1 MPDHEERM
9 ERARLALEGL
19 SLGDS
24 FGERLSGGHPADV
37 LRMLALRQPPPP
49 PWRFT
54 DDTAMALGLAEV
66 LDRCSGVDQ
75 DLLASIFARNYA
87 REPHRGYGGGARR
100 ILERVGRGTP
110 WQIASRSAFR
120 GEGSMGNGGAMRVAP
135 MAGYFADDPD
145 RLVQEARRSAEV
157 THAHPEG
164 QAGAVA
170 AAVAGSAAWRRGPGG
185 GFEPFVRDVLE
196 RTPPGLVRTGL
207 ERALELGPDT
217 RFEQVVGLLGNGSE
231 VTAQD
236 TVPLAVWCAAR
247 HLDSF
252 EDAVWTAAAAG
263 GDRDTLCAIVGG
275 IVALSVGWDGMPGEW
290 LLQRESL
297 PLEGSIGSV

>member
-1 MPDHEERM
+1 MTDHKDGM

-19 SLGDS
+19 SLGDA
-24 FGERLSGGHPADV
+24 FGERFFHGHPADV
-37 LRMLALRQPPPP
+37 LRMLATRQAPPA
-49 PWRFT
+49 PWRYT
-54 DDTAMALGLAEV
+54 DDTAMALGILEV
-66 LDRCSGVDQ
+66 LDRCGGIDQ
-75 DLLASIFARNYA
+75 DLLSLIFARNYA

-100 ILERVGRGTP
+100 ILERVARGTP
-110 WQIASRSAFR
+110 WQIASRSVFR

-135 MAGYFADDPD
+135 LAGYFADDPD
-145 RLVQEARRSAEV
+145 RLVQDARRSAEV

-170 AAVAGSAAWRRGPGG
+170 AAVAGSAAFRLGPGAT
-185 GFEPFVRDVLE
+185 FEAFLGDVIP
-196 RTPPGLVRTGL
+196 RTPPSLVRSGL

-217 RFEQVVGLLGNGSE
+217 RFEQVVGILGNGSE

-247 HLDSF
+247 NLGSF
-252 EDAVWTAAAAG
+252 EGALWEVAAAG

-275 IVALSVGWDGMPGEW
+275 IVSLAVGWDGLASEW
-290 LLQRESL
+290 LVHREAL
-297 PLEGSIGSV
+297 PLTESV